1 MAVLHVRL
9 VAPDRVF
16 YEGDASSVVAP
27 AWDGKVGILPGH
39 APMISLLGVG
49 ELDVDL
55 PDNGS
60 HRFHVAGGVL
70 KVAGD
75 QVTILTEYA
84 GDEPPTPELIPAG
97 ARIHEEDLM
106 EHTSPGNPFA

>member
-1 MAVLHVRL
+1 MAVLNVRV
-9 VAPDRVF
+9 VAPDRVV
-16 YEGDASSVVAP
+16 YQGESSSVVAP

-39 APMISLLGVG
+39 APMITLIGVG

-55 PDNGS
+55 PGNGS

-70 KVAGD
+70 KVADD

-84 GDEPPTPELIPAG
+84 GNERLQPELIPAG
-97 ARIHEEDLM
+97 ARIHQEDLL
-106 EHTSPGNPFA
+106 EHTSAGNPFA